1 MIKTE
6 MAYYNLLEMNCA
18 IRWKK
23 VDYNFYL
30 NMKIRY
36 IIGIAYLSYIGMM
49 GGTIIVEAIIVG
61 LVLGMYDF
69 LFNDRIV

>member
-6 MAYYNLLEMNCA
+6 MAYYNLLEMNCS

-36 IIGIAYLSYIGMM
+36 IVGIAYLSYIGMM

>member
-1 MIKTE
+1 
-6 MAYYNLLEMNCA
+6 MAYYNFSEMNCA
-18 IRWKK
+18 IRWNK

-49 GGTIIVEAIIVG
+49 GGSIVVEAIIIG
-61 LVLGMYDF
+61 LVLGMYDL

>member
-1 MIKTE
+1 MLVAMQYCGNMKE
-6 MAYYNLLEMNCA
+6 
-18 IRWKK
+18 
-23 VDYNFYL
+23 D

-36 IIGIAYLSYIGMM
+36 IVGIAYLSYIGMM

>member
-1 MIKTE
+1 MNKTE
-6 MAYYNLLEMNCA
+6 MAYYNLLEMNYA

-23 VDYNFYL
+23 VDSNFYL

-49 GGTIIVEAIIVG
+49 GGSVIVEAIVIG

>member
-1 MIKTE
+1 
-6 MAYYNLLEMNCA
+6 
-18 IRWKK
+18 
-23 VDYNFYL
+23 
-30 NMKIRY
+30 MKIRY
-36 IIGIAYLSYIGMM
+36 IIGIGYLSYIGMM

>member
-1 MIKTE
+1 MNKIE
-6 MAYYNLLEMNCA
+6 MAYYNLLEMNCG

-23 VDYNFYL
+23 VDYNFSL

>member
-1 MIKTE
+1 
-6 MAYYNLLEMNCA
+6 
-18 IRWKK
+18 
-23 VDYNFYL
+23 
-30 NMKIRY
+30 
-36 IIGIAYLSYIGMM
+36 MM

>member
-1 MIKTE
+1 VQKKN
-6 MAYYNLLEMNCA
+6 YNFSEMNCG
-18 IRWKK
+18 IRWMK
-23 VDYNFYL
+23 VDYNFSL

-49 GGTIIVEAIIVG
+49 GGSVVVEAIVIG
-61 LVLGMYDF
+61 LVLGMYDI

>member
-1 MIKTE
+1 
-6 MAYYNLLEMNCA
+6 MNCT
-18 IRWKK
+18 IRWMK

-49 GGTIIVEAIIVG
+49 GGSVVVEAIVIG

>member
-1 MIKTE
+1 MNKTE

-18 IRWKK
+18 IKWKK
-23 VDYNFYL
+23 VAYNFYL

-36 IIGIAYLSYIGMM
+36 IIGIAYLTYIGMM

>member
-1 MIKTE
+1 
-6 MAYYNLLEMNCA
+6 MNCA

-23 VDYNFYL
+23 VAYNFYL

>member
-1 MIKTE
+1 M
-6 MAYYNLLEMNCA
+6 
-18 IRWKK
+18 K
-23 VDYNFYL
+23 VD

-49 GGTIIVEAIIVG
+49 GGSVIVEAIVIG

-69 LFNDRIV
+69 LFSDRMI

>member
-1 MIKTE
+1 
-6 MAYYNLLEMNCA
+6 MNCA

-23 VDYNFYL
+23 AAYNFYL

>member
-1 MIKTE
+1 
-6 MAYYNLLEMNCA
+6 MNCA

-23 VDYNFYL
+23 VAYNFYL

-61 LVLGMYDF
+61 LVLGMYDI
-69 LFNDRIV
+69 LFNDGMV